1 MTSVAERTPPTEARP
16 VRRRSSVSIVQSLVI
31 AIGFVMLV
39 GGFAMLA
46 IQYRPYK
53 IPTGSMSPTLEIGDT
68 VLAHT
73 ADGTS
78 VGRGDIVVFQDPDWG
93 NATLVKR
100 VAAVGGDTVTG
111 DREGRI
117 TVNGHQVDEPY
128 LAKTPVPT
136 TVFSVTVPEG
146 RLFLLGDFRGNS
158 MDSRSH
164 LDVAFGSVPASG
176 VKARVEAVILPLS
189 RAGLEGRTAAFDELG
204 APRAHQAGA
213 LLPAGWTAIDG
224 AALIVLASA
233 AGWAVSLGRKLGG
246 RRKA

>member
-1 MTSVAERTPPTEARP
+1 MSSVAERTPPTEAGP
-16 VRRRSSVSIVQSLVI
+16 ARRRSPASIVQGVVI

-39 GGFAMLA
+39 GGFAVLA
-46 IQYRPYK
+46 VQYRPYK

-68 VLAHT
+68 VLART
-73 ADGTS
+73 ADEKS
-78 VGRGDIVVFQDPDWG
+78 IGRGDVVVFQDPDWG

-100 VAAVGGDTVTG
+100 VAAVGGDTVSG

-117 TVNGHQVDEPY
+117 TVNGHQLTEPY
-128 LAKTPVPT
+128 LAKA
-136 TVFSVTVPEG
+136 TVVATEFSVTVPEG

-164 LDVAFGSVPASG
+164 LDVAFGTVPASG
-176 VKARVEAVILPLS
+176 VRARVEAVILPLS
-189 RAGLEGRTAAFDELG
+189 RSGLEERTTAFDELG
-204 APRAHQAGA
+204 APRAHEAGA
-213 LLPAGWTAIDG
+213 LVPAAWTSVGG

-233 AGWAVSLGRKLGG
+233 AGWAVSLGGKLRG

>member
-1 MTSVAERTPPTEARP
+1 MSSVAERTPPTEVQPA
-16 VRRRSSVSIVQSLVI
+16 RRRSAASIVQGVVI
-31 AIGFVMLV
+31 AIGFVMLI

-73 ADGTS
+73 ADEKS
-78 VGRGDIVVFQDPDWG
+78 IGRGDIVVFQDPDWG

-100 VAAVGGDTVTG
+100 VAAVGGDTVSG

-117 TVNGHQVDEPY
+117 TVNGHQVEEPY
-128 LAKTPVPT
+128 LAKATVVAT
-136 TVFSVTVPEG
+136 TFSVTVPEG

-158 MDSRSH
+158 IDSRSH

-189 RAGLEGRTAAFDELG
+189 RAGLEGRTATFDELG
-204 APRAHQAGA
+204 APRAHQAGV
-213 LLPAGWTAIDG
+213 LVPASWTAVGG

-233 AGWAVSLGRKLGG
+233 AGWAVSLGRKLQR